1 MLYVTVSASPFCTIF
16 CIVIPVFHFFFFL
29 VKNEN
34 KYIAIAIINLV
45 TSENLKKAGIASRKI
60 VLQKQYTYDQ
70 LCS

>member
-1 MLYVTVSASPFCTIF
+1 M
-16 CIVIPVFHFFFFL
+16 FFFL

-34 KYIAIAIINLV
+34 KYIAIPIINSV

-60 VLQKQYTYDQ
+60 VLKKQYTYDQ